1 MGNNFSDSELK
12 RYNRQMLIPG
22 WGEEGQRK
30 LKSAKVVVAGV
41 GGLGC
46 PASAY
51 LAAAGIGKLVIVD
64 KEKFELSN
72 MNRQILGWHKD
83 IGHFKAETAAEKL
96 RELNPDINIEPFN
109 SKITEDNVRQLIQDA
124 NVVVD
129 AMDNWDTRFIINAAC
144 VDRKIPF
151 VHAGIYG
158 LYGQLTTIMPGKG
171 PCLRCILPE
180 TPKETPT
187 FPIAGATAGLFA
199 SLQVL
204 ETLKLIT
211 GIGKLLVGKMLIF
224 DAEDMSCV
232 VVDIGKNE
240 NCSICAG
247 L

>member
-1 MGNNFSDSELK
+1 LEIVFSDSELE
-12 RYNRQMLIPG
+12 RYGRQMLIPG

-30 LKSAKVVVAGV
+30 LKSARVVVAGV

-46 PASAY
+46 PVSTY
-51 LAAAGIGKLVIVD
+51 LAAAGVGKLVIVD

-83 IGHFKAETAAEKL
+83 IGKFKAETAAKKL
-96 RELNPDINIEPFN
+96 RELNPEINIEPFN
-109 SKITEDNVRQLIQDA
+109 SKITEDNVRQLVQDA
-124 NVVVD
+124 DVVVD

-144 VDRKIPF
+144 VEKRIPF

-158 LYGQLTTIMPGKG
+158 LYGQLTTIVPGKG

-187 FPIAGATAGLFA
+187 FPIVGATASFFA
-199 SLQVL
+199 SLQVV

-211 GIGKLLVGKMLIF
+211 GIGKLLIGKMLIF
-224 DAEDMSCV
+224 DAEDMSFA
-232 VVDIGKNE
+232 VVDIGRNP
-240 NCSICAG
+240 NCSICGG